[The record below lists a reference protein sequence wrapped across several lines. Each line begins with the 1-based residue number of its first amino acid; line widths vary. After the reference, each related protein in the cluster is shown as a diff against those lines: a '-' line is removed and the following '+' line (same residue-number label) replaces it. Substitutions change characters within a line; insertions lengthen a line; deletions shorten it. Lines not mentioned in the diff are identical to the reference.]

1 MTTTMPSSPC
11 FPTVRR
17 VTAAL
22 CVVSLL
28 CVAGCAQTGGAR
40 SARGAAAECARL
52 FADTRIDLVREK
64 VQVPPTL
71 GAPQDMRLLSLED
84 QVSDRERPALKVLWD
99 AHTACRRATEAED
112 GAPPYYRASSL
123 DTLSA
128 LLGDLYDGTV
138 TYGQFARKLLY
149 LGAADRSAG
158 ETLDEELAARE
169 RWRALE

>member
-1 MTTTMPSSPC
+1 MTTTMASSLR
-11 FPTVRR
+11 FLTVRR
-17 VTAAL
+17 MTVAL
-22 CVVSLL
+22 SAVPLL
-28 CVAGCAQTGGAR
+28 WVAGCAQTGEAR

-52 FADTRIDLVREK
+52 FADARIDPIREK

-71 GAPQDMRLLSLED
+71 GAPQDMRLLSLAD
-84 QVSDRERPALKVLWD
+84 QASDRERPALKVLWA
-99 AHTACRRATEAED
+99 AHTACRQATEAED

-123 DTLSA
+123 DTVSA
-128 LLGDLYDGTV
+128 LLGDLYDGTL

-158 ETLDEELAARE
+158 ETLDDELSARE

>member
-1 MTTTMPSSPC
+1 MTTPMPVVARVPR
-11 FPTVRR
+11 FRR
-17 VTAAL
+17 VAAAVCAVPIL
-22 CVVSLL
+22 WL
-28 CVAGCAQTGGAR
+28 AGCAQTGD
-40 SARGAAAECARL
+40 ARGGKGAAEECARL
-52 FADTRIDLVREK
+52 FADARIDPIRQK

-71 GAPQDMRLLSLED
+71 GAAQDVRLLSLAD
-84 QVSDRERPALKVLWD
+84 RADDRERPALKVLWD

-112 GAPPYYRASSL
+112 GAPPYYRARSL
-123 DTLSA
+123 DALSS

-158 ETLDEELAARE
+158 ETLDEELEARD

>member
-1 MTTTMPSSPC
+1 MNTRIPGSFC
-11 FPTVRR
+11 IHGRR
-17 VTAAL
+17 AVTAAV
-22 CVVSLL
+22 CMVPLL
-28 CVAGCAQTGGAR
+28 WLAACAQTGDVR
-40 SARGAAAECARL
+40 SGKGAAEECARL
-52 FADTRIDLVREK
+52 FADARIDPIRDK

-71 GAPQDMRLLSLED
+71 GAAQDVRLLSLA
-84 QVSDRERPALKVLWD
+84 DRADDGERPALKVLWD

-112 GAPPYYRASSL
+112 GPPPYYRTRSL

-128 LLGDLYDGTV
+128 LLGDLYDGSL

-158 ETLDEELAARE
+158 ETLDEELDARK

>member
-1 MTTTMPSSPC
+1 MKTRSAGSFR
-11 FPTVRR
+11 FPRLRPVI
-17 VTAAL
+17 AAV
-22 CVVSLL
+22 CAVPLL
-28 CVAGCAQTGGAR
+28 WIAGCAQTGD
-40 SARGAAAECARL
+40 ARGDKGAAEECARL
-52 FADTRIDLVREK
+52 FEDARIDPIRQK

-71 GAPQDMRLLSLED
+71 GAAQDVRLLSLAD
-84 QVSDRERPALKVLWD
+84 RADDRERQALKVLWD

-112 GAPPYYRASSL
+112 GAPPYHRARSL

-128 LLGDLYDGTV
+128 LLGDLYDGTL

-158 ETLDEELAARE
+158 ETLDEELEARD